1 MAKTKEKTL
10 KSQGSTELMEATK
23 KLNSYYKENGL
34 DPEKDYSKD
43 KKHGKAVSKLQKK
56 IKTAKMKID
65 AGIADEHAE
74 KAKRKPDVKP
84 EKVKTIKKQP
94 SSYDY
99 PDIDGKPMTPD
110 LKKRYRSKMRALL
123 KAQMD
128 PNEASKK
135 ALSAVMGTASNKLTK
150 PVKAAK
156 VDSSAT
162 ETKEAHP
169 KTQKSKKKDLGKI
182 KKSSDK
188 APLKKTKKVVK
199 EED

>member
-56 IKTAKMKID
+56 IKTAKMKIN
-65 AGIADEHAE
+65 AGLADEHAE

-150 PVKAAK
+150 PVKAK

-162 ETKEAHP
+162 KTKEAHP
-169 KTQKSKKKDLGKI
+169 KTQKSKKKDLGKS

>member
-10 KSQGSTELMEATK
+10 KSQGSKELMEATK
-23 KLNSYYKENGL
+23 NLNSYYKENGL

-43 KKHGKAVSKLQKK
+43 KKHGKAISKLQKK
-56 IKTAKMKID
+56 IKTAKMKIN

-150 PVKAAK
+150 PVKAK

-169 KTQKSKKKDLGKI
+169 KTQKSKKKDLGKS
-182 KKSSDK
+182 KKSSGK

>member
-10 KSQGSTELMEATK
+10 KSVGSTDLTEATK
-23 KLNSYYKENGL
+23 KLNDYYKKHGL
-34 DPEKDYSKD
+34 DPEKDYTKD
-43 KKHGKAVSKLQKK
+43 KKHGEMVTKLKK
-56 IKTAKMKID
+56 RIKTATMKIN
-65 AGIADEHAE
+65 AGIADEQAA

-84 EKVKTIKKQP
+84 EKVKTVKKQP

-128 PNEASKK
+128 PTEASKK
-135 ALSAVMGTASNKLTK
+135 ALSAVMGTATTKLKKAKEEGVKVENTK
-150 PVKAAK
+150 ATKAPVVKK
-156 VDSSAT
+156 D
-162 ETKEAHP
+162 
-169 KTQKSKKKDLGKI
+169 KKK
-182 KKSSDK
+182 
-188 APLKKTKKVVK
+188 AKTDKKVTSKPTIKNKVKK